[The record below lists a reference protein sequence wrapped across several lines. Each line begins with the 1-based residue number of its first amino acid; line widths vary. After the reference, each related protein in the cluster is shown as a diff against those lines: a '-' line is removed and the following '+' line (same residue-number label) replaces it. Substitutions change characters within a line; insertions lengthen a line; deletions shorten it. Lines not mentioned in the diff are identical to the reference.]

1 MTTGEVIAL
10 IKALGGSGGGGSG
23 GGVLVVHINTESG
36 VLDKTWNEIKAAD
49 VAVIVYSRVS
59 DVGSMHVCEFVTRTD
74 AFDGNYFVSSLSASG
89 QTDYLTSDPD
99 GYPTRQQ

>member
-1 MTTGEVIAL
+1 MTTGEVIAI
-10 IKALGGSGGGGSG
+10 IKALGGSGGGGSS
-23 GGVLVVHINTESG
+23 GGVLVAHIGNNGE
-36 VLDKTWNEIKAAD
+36 LDKTWNEIKAAD

-59 DVGSMHVCEFVTRTD
+59 DVGSMHVCEFVTNTD